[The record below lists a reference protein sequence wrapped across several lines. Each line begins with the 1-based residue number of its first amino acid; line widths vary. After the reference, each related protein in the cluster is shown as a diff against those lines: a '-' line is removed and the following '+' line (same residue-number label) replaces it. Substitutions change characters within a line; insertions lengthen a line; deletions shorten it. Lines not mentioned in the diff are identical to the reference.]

1 VFRVFC
7 GQRFFTMKQALRLS
21 IGLVCVAVS
30 AFAAEPLYQ
39 QNFEAADAGSVPDGL
54 LVIDGNFT
62 VKAEDGKKAL
72 ELPGSP
78 LDTFGTLFGPSRPDN
93 TEVTAR
99 IFATKKGRKFPAFAV
114 SLNGVGG
121 YRLKVA
127 PAKGAVEI
135 VKADAIQ
142 KSVPFDWKSGEWTSL
157 KLRGVKAGDGFKIEG
172 KVWQGDTEPKD
183 WTLTMDVATPPPPGK
198 AGVWGM
204 PFSGTPIRFD
214 DLVVREAE

>member
-1 VFRVFC
+1 
-7 GQRFFTMKQALRLS
+7 MKKAFSISLALACLAIS
-21 IGLVCVAVS
+21 T
-30 AFAAEPLYQ
+30 FAAAPLYQ
-39 QNFEAADAGSVPDGL
+39 QNFDSAEAGSVPDEL

-62 VKAEDGKKAL
+62 VKAADGKKAL

-78 LDTFGTLFGPSRPDN
+78 LDTFGALFGPSRPEN

-99 IFATKKGRKFPAFAV
+99 ILATKKGRKFPAFAV

-135 VKADAIQ
+135 VKADATQ
-142 KSVPFDWKSGEWTSL
+142 KSIPFDWKSGEWTTL
-157 KLRGVKAGDGFKIEG
+157 KLRGVKAAGGFKIEG

-183 WTLTMDVATPPPPGK
+183 WMLTMDVATPPPPGK

-214 DLVVREAE
+214 DLVVTEAE